1 MSEKAKSNLTAF
13 LILSQSIL
21 MPAFLLCM
29 ILVLPNF
36 DLHGFGVDSHG
47 KVYIGKREEVQCYHN
62 SELLYSIPI
71 QPYKAYSMTIQ
82 SDNTLLIT
90 APEAFDI
97 YDLQGNRLPSPEEY
111 DSSLYNTLLYRQK
124 LQTPDG
130 SEYRCVN
137 ILGFRKIFNSN
148 DEIVY
153 QTPVTDYL
161 LLILTWF
168 VFILTFVSIFI
179 MVMMYLVEPSLKKS

>member
-36 DLHGFGVDSHG
+36 DWHGFAVDSHG
-47 KVYIGKREEVQCYHN
+47 KVYIGKREEVHCYHN

-111 DSSLYNTLLYRQK
+111 DSSLYNTNLYRTK
-124 LQTPDG
+124 VRTPDG
-130 SEYRCVN
+130 AEYRCVN

>member
-36 DLHGFGVDSHG
+36 DWHGFGVDSHG
-47 KVYIGKREEVQCYHN
+47 KVYIGKREEVHCYHN

-111 DSSLYNTLLYRQK
+111 DSSLYNTNLYRTK
-124 LQTPDG
+124 VWTPDG
-130 SEYRCVN
+130 AEYRCVN